1 MNTLEADRLR
11 NSISIGE
18 RQLAGMEQHLHRLET
33 EARHQRDQ
41 IAASRAAVES
51 LRGRLR
57 VIEAGGW
64 AA

>member
-1 MNTLEADRLR
+1 
-11 NSISIGE
+11 
-18 RQLAGMEQHLHRLET
+18 MEQHLHRLET

-57 VIEAGGW
+57 VIEAGGLGGLGRW
-64 AA
+64 RRPDRPLTTEAV